1 MAKAVIEKK
10 SSADAVKRVLS
21 GEKPSKRNPTSNSS
35 TNNNKKKALN
45 ESTKTSNNRI
55 VKTKREENE
64 TKETKSEQKKQ
75 IIKESK
81 QSKEVKD
88 SIEPKEAQQSQQTQ
102 QTQQNQQN
110 QQNQE
115 RQERQEPDKSGSPV
129 VSANSANHRPSQI
142 ESELSAIALDQNGN
156 ASKPSSASED
166 SPKVDKRDD
175 DTNDQF
181 GNKEGEDRHNG
192 SANNE
197 VVHQQKPVLDHVKTV
212 RPKTGA
218 KPIVP
223 SEITQNSGK
232 CWQNYF

>member
-88 SIEPKEAQQSQQTQ
+88 SIEPKEAQ